1 MDKLPITYTVTI
13 DREIDNKKREVE
25 YLTKMLE
32 NAKRDLRNLEWKK
45 KNQLGPGDDEDDDE
59 DDADFDDF

>member
-1 MDKLPITYTVTI
+1 MTNPIL

-45 KNQLGPGDDEDDDE
+45 KNEVNKR
-59 DDADFDDF
+59 

>member
-45 KNQLGPGDDEDDDE
+45 KNEVNKR
-59 DDADFDDF
+59 

>member
-1 MDKLPITYTVTI
+1 MTNPNL

-32 NAKRDLRNLEWKK
+32 NAKRDLRNLEWKQ
-45 KNQLGPGDDEDDDE
+45 KNEVNKR
-59 DDADFDDF
+59 